1 MRFAI
6 VGCGVIG
13 ALHAKIVQEM
23 PDTEVVA
30 LVDPVAAQRERV
42 AARVGLSET
51 GEVHVDHLADALTSR
66 EIDAVSVCTPSGR
79 HAEIAIEAL
88 AHGKHVLIE
97 KPVDVS
103 TAAARRIKAAQREAG
118 TTVGV
123 ISQHR
128 FDPGNLAIRAAIDDG
143 RFGRVVAAQATVP
156 WWRSQ
161 QYYDS
166 GAWRG
171 TWALDGGGAVMN
183 QGVHTVDL
191 LTWFLGEPVEVF
203 AWTATSAH
211 ERIEVEDVAV
221 ATVRFAS
228 GALATILATTAC
240 NPGTGTEIHVMG
252 DQGNAIVVNDR
263 LTHFVTTAQH
273 AQDGRL
279 ADVHESEEARFT
291 EPESAAMEAP
301 SDTAAASHPTAVR
314 GQHNRQYLHSNAH
327 ARQYRDFVDAVASGR
342 PPKVGLDEGERAL
355 ALVRAVYESQAAGR
369 PMRFDEVLAS
379 PYEAPVTAFA

>member
-1 MRFAI
+1 MKRSGPSASSASTASIPATWRFA
-6 VGCGVIG
+6 
-13 ALHAKIVQEM
+13 
-23 PDTEVVA
+23 
-30 LVDPVAAQRERV
+30 AAV
-42 AARVGLSET
+42 
-51 GEVHVDHLADALTSR
+51 
-66 EIDAVSVCTPSGR
+66 
-79 HAEIAIEAL
+79 
-88 AHGKHVLIE
+88 
-97 KPVDVS
+97 
-103 TAAARRIKAAQREAG
+103 
-118 TTVGV
+118 
-123 ISQHR
+123 
-128 FDPGNLAIRAAIDDG
+128 DDG

-171 TWALDGGGAVMN
+171 TWALDGGGSLMN

-203 AWTATSAH
+203 AWSATSAH

-221 ATVRFAS
+221 ATVRFES

-263 LTHFVTTAQH
+263 LTHFVTTAEH

-291 EPESAAMEAP
+291 ET
-301 SDTAAASHPTAVR
+301 DTTGGTAASSDPTAVR
-314 GQHNRQYLHSNAH
+314 GQHNRQYLYSNAH
-327 ARQYRDFVDAVASGR
+327 ARQYRDFVDAVAGER
-342 PPKVGLDEGERAL
+342 PPKVGLDDGERAL
-355 ALVRAVYESQAAGR
+355 ALVRAVYESQAAGG
-369 PMRFDEVLAS
+369 PVKFADVLAS
-379 PYEAPVTAFA
+379 PYEAPGAAPA

>member
-13 ALHAKIVQEM
+13 ALHAKIVQAM

-42 AARVGLSET
+42 AGHVRLPET
-51 GEVHVDHLADALTSR
+51 GEVHVDRLTDALNSR
-66 EIDAVSVCTPSGR
+66 EIDAVAVCTPSGR
-79 HAEIAIEAL
+79 HAEVAIEAL

-103 TAAARRIKAAQREAG
+103 TAAARRIKSAQHEAG
-118 TTVGV
+118 RTVGV

-128 FDPGNLAIRAAIDDG
+128 FDPGNMAIRAAIDNG

-171 TWALDGGGAVMN
+171 TWALDGGGSLMN

-240 NPGTGTEIHVMG
+240 NPGTGTDIQVMG

-273 AQDGRL
+273 AEDGRL
-279 ADVHESEEARFT
+279 ADLHESEEAAFT
-291 EPESAAMEAP
+291 ETESADGTSAS
-301 SDTAAASHPTAVR
+301 SDPTAVR
-314 GQHNRQYLHSNAH
+314 GQHNRQYLYSNAH
-327 ARQYRDFVDAVASGR
+327 ARQYRDFVDAVTAGR
-342 PPKVGLDEGERAL
+342 QPKVGLDDGERAL
-355 ALVRAVYESQAAGR
+355 ALVRAVYESQAAGA
-369 PMRFDEVLAS
+369 PVRFADVLAS
-379 PYEAPVTAFA
+379 PYEAPVGALA

>member
-13 ALHAKIVQEM
+13 ALHAKIVQAM

-42 AARVGLSET
+42 AEHVGLPAT
-51 GEVHVDHLADALTSR
+51 GEVHVDRLEDALSSR

-103 TAAARRIKAAQREAG
+103 TAAARRIRAAQEEAG
-118 TTVGV
+118 RTVGV

-240 NPGTGTEIHVMG
+240 NPGTGTEIQVMG

-273 AQDGRL
+273 AEDGRL
-279 ADVHESEEARFT
+279 ADLHESEEARFT
-291 EPESAAMEAP
+291 QTDD
-301 SDTAAASHPTAVR
+301 SDERAVSSDPTAVR
-314 GQHNRQYLHSNAH
+314 GQHNRQYLYSNAH
-327 ARQYRDFVDAVASGR
+327 ARQYRDFVDAVASGCR
-342 PPKVGLDEGERAL
+342 PKVGLDDGERAL
-355 ALVRAVYESQAAGR
+355 ALVRAVYESHANGT
-369 PMRFDEVLAS
+369 PVRFADVLAS
-379 PYEAPVTAFA
+379 PYEAPVAALA